1 MAGILEVTNKAE
13 KEATKLWTVVPEA
26 SDAPPETRSGAS
38 VDDMLAMA
46 AVYLGVAA
54 TAVKPIVLLPAGF
67 GRGTVVGDD
76 AVVLLVDGA
85 LNGAGGGG
93 DRTNRRASLLASAA
107 GRLDGDVR
115 GAAVVGR
122 LRHDLGDPLAVGL
135 GAEAAPALLSERC
148 WLVAAREA
156 NGAKPASSFAV
167 TPGAT
172 GARTDDVAKPAA
184 AVALDPKT
192 GLPAPLAKKRAA
204 KPAAAAPAR
213 PAPPPFPA
221 AACRDVLEQ
230 LLAARAAEM
239 DRRAAPAGRSVA
251 VVPGTAGAVR
261 WANAN
266 DKVHVSAQLAEGTK
280 RGHVRVDISATRLAV
295 KVGALVG
302 GDFKL
307 ATLLDG
313 ALFQDVD
320 PAASSWTLVD
330 TDLGSAELQV
340 TLAKKVPMRWLML
353 VRS

>member
-76 AVVLLVDGA
+76 AVVLL
-85 LNGAGGGG
+85 
-93 DRTNRRASLLASAA
+93 
-107 GRLDGDVR
+107 
-115 GAAVVGR
+115 
-122 LRHDLGDPLAVGL
+122 
-135 GAEAAPALLSERC
+135 
-148 WLVAAREA
+148 
-156 NGAKPASSFAV
+156 
-167 TPGAT
+167 
-172 GARTDDVAKPAA
+172 
-184 AVALDPKT
+184 
-192 GLPAPLAKKRAA
+192 
-204 KPAAAAPAR
+204 
-213 PAPPPFPA
+213 
-221 AACRDVLEQ
+221 

-266 DKVHVSAQLAEGTK
+266 DKVHAQLAEGTK

-353 VRS
+353 VRA

>member
-85 LNGAGGGG
+85 LNGAGAGG
-93 DRTNRRASLLASAA
+93 DRTNRRAPPRAPLGGSTATRA
-107 GRLDGDVR
+107 

-148 WLVAAREA
+148 WLGREA

-184 AVALDPKT
+184 A
-192 GLPAPLAKKRAA
+192 
-204 KPAAAAPAR
+204 
-213 PAPPPFPA
+213 
-221 AACRDVLEQ
+221 

-320 PAASSWTLVD
+320 PAAL
-330 TDLGSAELQV
+330 
-340 TLAKKVPMRWLML
+340 P
-353 VRS
+353 